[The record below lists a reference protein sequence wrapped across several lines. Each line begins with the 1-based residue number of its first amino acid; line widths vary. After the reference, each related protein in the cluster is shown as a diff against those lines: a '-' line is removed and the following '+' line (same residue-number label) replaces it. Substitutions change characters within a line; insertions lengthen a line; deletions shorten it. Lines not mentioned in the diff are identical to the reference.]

1 MKSVPNSI
9 LFTLAAIAGLLTQA
23 KPAQS
28 QPEEQQRGASRWDQA
43 TAERF
48 FRKGAWREGIAYL
61 GRSLRLDPQNSAA
74 ARHLWSAVVDGVGD
88 RNTLPVLVLRQEAE
102 VHVAVFSPDGR
113 RILTASADKTARLWD
128 ATTGAPVGEPMR
140 HEDEVVAAVFSPDG
154 AHIATASKDG
164 TARLWDAATGKA
176 LGAPMRHEHPLDGVA
191 FNATGTRIVT
201 QSNEADVARLWDPA
215 AGAPIGE
222 AMPHSVGYGEPATF
236 SAGGNRLVTKRGE
249 TARVWDSM
257 SGKPLGKPLKHPGV
271 VSNAAFSPDASRIL
285 TLSQDGKARAWSIAA
300 GKIHYTV
307 SMKNSQAIDRA
318 DFSPDGTRIVTFAAW
333 SGELW
338 DAATGRRVGSVPAST
353 RSDAEGGAS
362 ATFSPDST
370 SALLSCSDSGD
381 DKVVR
386 AWDCKTGEARGIF
399 AWDRSSVLR
408 HPEEVLE
415 VFFTADGM
423 RIVTTCQDGAVRVWD
438 AENGELIGQP
448 LRHDRDANGFLTSVS
463 ASPDGARILT
473 LTDKNIVRVWQAAAG
488 EPLEKPLPAGS
499 GEAPPMLT
507 GAGLPPEFIEALC
520 GYRFSDDGALREL
533 PDFEC
538 AALRDKLRNSETI
551 AASWRPLI
559 AWWLAPA
566 NERALSPGATLTRR
580 EYVDREIANV
590 TNDYEKIRNA
600 YLMDPTHP
608 LIHIALAGL
617 EEWKHA
623 DFLRAYDIARLPADP
638 AIRARAAEMLIKQR
652 HPELARKV
660 TGIKSAK

>member
-1 MKSVPNSI
+1 
-9 LFTLAAIAGLLTQA
+9 
-23 KPAQS
+23 
-28 QPEEQQRGASRWDQA
+28 
-43 TAERF
+43 
-48 FRKGAWREGIAYL
+48 
-61 GRSLRLDPQNSAA
+61 
-74 ARHLWSAVVDGVGD
+74 
-88 RNTLPVLVLRQEAE
+88 
-102 VHVAVFSPDGR
+102 
-113 RILTASADKTARLWD
+113 
-128 ATTGAPVGEPMR
+128 
-140 HEDEVVAAVFSPDG
+140 
-154 AHIATASKDG
+154 
-164 TARLWDAATGKA
+164 
-176 LGAPMRHEHPLDGVA
+176 MRHEHPLDGVA

-222 AMPHSVGYGEPATF
+222 AMPHSVGYSEAATF
-236 SAGGNRLVTKRGE
+236 SGDGSRLITKRGE
-249 TARVWDSM
+249 TARIWDSM
-257 SGKPLGKPLKHPGV
+257 SGKPIGKPLKHPGG
-271 VSNAAFSPDASRIL
+271 VSSAAFSPDGSRIL
-285 TLSQDGKARAWSIAA
+285 TVTEDGKARVWNIAA
-300 GKIHYTV
+300 GRVASTL
-307 SMKNSQAIDRA
+307 SMKHSQAIDRA
-318 DFSPDGTRIVTFAAW
+318 NFSPDGTRIVAFVAW

-338 DAATGRRVGSVPAST
+338 DAATGRRVGALPESAS
-353 RSDAEGGAS
+353 SDAEGGAS
-362 ATFSPDST
+362 ATISPDST
-370 SALLSCSDSGD
+370 YALLSCSDSSD
-381 DKVVR
+381 NKVVR
-386 AWDCKTGEARGIF
+386 AWDCKTGEARGIY

-408 HPEEVLE
+408 HPEEVSK

-463 ASPDGARILT
+463 ASPDGERILT
-473 LTDKNIVRVWQAAAG
+473 LTDKNIVRVWQTGAG
-488 EPLEKPLPAGS
+488 DPLEKPLPAGS

-580 EYVDREIANV
+580 EYVDREIANG

-600 YLMDPTHP
+600 YLIDPTHP

-623 DFLRAYDIARLPADP
+623 DFLRAYDIARLPADL
-638 AIRARAAEMLIKQR
+638 AIRARAAEMLTEQSQ
-652 HPELARKV
+652 PDLAQKV
-660 TGIKSAK
+660 IAAKPVK